1 MKQNPITYRAFA
13 LSSIGLTALALFAVT
28 VMSTV
33 QARAAEQPISKPD
46 RKKKPVKVFILAG
59 QSNMEG
65 HAAISTFDY
74 IGKDPLTAPLLKEM
88 RNPDG
93 TPRVC
98 DKVWMSYLT
107 GPYDGSANGEGLG
120 KLTAGFGER
129 GHQPT
134 KLSGKIGP
142 EFTFG
147 IYMEKEL
154 KEPIIIIKTA
164 WGGRSLNTEFRPPSA
179 GQYKL
184 PKQIQEVWD
193 KYPQGAH
200 GVPKLEDRKKWQAD
214 KDAASG
220 VFYRMMIEHVK
231 KVLAD
236 PKRVCPEYDAKD
248 GYELA
253 GFVWLQGF
261 NDLVDGTTYPGPD
274 QPGKYDVYS
283 DLLAKFIRDVRKDLS
298 APKMP
303 FVIGVLGV
311 DGEGKNVNFRK
322 AMAAPAN
329 MPEFKGNVV
338 AVETAPFWDHAIAAA
353 QPKQGEYNNIVGIA
367 HTLKKDG
374 SFDREW
380 KWENYW
386 KPIGKPLPEERIWRF
401 VTIDPT
407 EKKDK
412 MEKYDG
418 RRFRDI
424 TPPAGMEKWYMPEFD
439 DSKWTEGKGPIGKGV
454 WKHSGITL
462 DKYPSKWGDGEFLLM
477 RTTFEVEDLNCD
489 SYRIAILARQGFHV
503 YLNGQKIHTY
513 IWWQDSPRYG
523 SIVLG
528 ADQIKYLKKG
538 KNVLA
543 AYANDQYDLKS
554 PEHYAAMDLRIEGI
568 TKADQKKLDLALEE
582 IFSHKDKEILK
593 GASNGGY
600 HYLGSAKIFAQMG
613 KAFAEALLT
622 LQK

>member
-1 MKQNPITYRAFA
+1 MKNLLALLIGASLGTAAFA
-13 LSSIGLTALALFAVT
+13 
-28 VMSTV
+28 
-33 QARAAEQPISKPD
+33 AEPKPL
-46 RKKKPVKVFILAG
+46 KVFILAG

-74 IGKDPLTAPLLKEM
+74 IGKDPLTAPILKEM

-129 GHQPT
+129 GNQPT
-134 KLSGKIGP
+134 KIGGKIGP

-147 IYMEKEL
+147 IYMEKQL
-154 KEPIIIIKTA
+154 NEPILIIKTA

-184 PKQIQEVWD
+184 PKEVQELWD
-193 KYPQGAH
+193 KHPQGAH
-200 GVPKLEDRKKWQAD
+200 GIPKAEDRKAWQD
-214 KDAASG
+214 KKDAASG
-220 VFYRMMIEHVK
+220 VFYRMIINHVK

-236 PKRVCPEYDAKD
+236 PRRVCPEYDEKV

-303 FVIGVLGV
+303 IVIGVLGV
-311 DGEGKNVNFRK
+311 DGETKNVNFRK
-322 AMAAPAN
+322 AMAAPADL
-329 MPEFKGNVV
+329 PEFKGNVI
-338 AVETAPFWDHAIAAA
+338 AVPTAPFWDDTIAAA
-353 QPKQGEYNNIVGIA
+353 QPKQGEYNNIVATA

-374 SFDREW
+374 TFDRER
-380 KWENYW
+380 KWDNYW
-386 KPIGKPLPEERIWRF
+386 KPVGKPLPEERIWRF
-401 VTIDPT
+401 ATIEPS

-424 TPPAGMEKWYMPEFD
+424 TLPAGMENWHMPDFN
-439 DSKWTEGKGPIGKGV
+439 DSKWTSGKAPIGKGV

-462 DKYPSKWGDGEFLLM
+462 DRFPSTWGEGEFLLM
-477 RTTFEVEDLNCD
+477 RTTFEVEDLNCE

-513 IWWQDSPRYG
+513 IWWQDKPQYG

-528 ADQIKYLKKG
+528 KEQIKHLKKG

-543 AYANDQYDLKS
+543 VYANDQYDLKS
-554 PEHYAAMDLRIEGI
+554 PEHYAAIDVRIEGI
-568 TKADQKKLDLALEE
+568 TKADQEKLDLALEE
-582 IFSHKDKEILK
+582 VLSPKDREALK

-613 KAFAEALLT
+613 KAFAEAIVSL
-622 LQK
+622 KK

>member
-1 MKQNPITYRAFA
+1 MTMKPTVILTAALLCA
-13 LSSIGLTALALFAVT
+13 LS
-28 VMSTV
+28 
-33 QARAAEQPISKPD
+33 PISFAKPL
-46 RKKKPVKVFILAG
+46 KVFILAG

-74 IGKDPLTAPLLKEM
+74 IGQDPLTAPILKEM

-120 KLTAGFGER
+120 KLTAGFGAR
-129 GHQPT
+129 GDQPT
-134 KLSGKIGP
+134 KDGGKIGP

-147 IYMEKEL
+147 IYLEKEL
-154 KEPIIIIKTA
+154 KQPILIIKTA

-179 GQYKL
+179 GQYTL
-184 PKQIQEVWD
+184 PKQIQDEWD
-193 KYPQGAH
+193 KHPQGAH
-200 GVPKLEDRKKWQAD
+200 GIPKAEDRKQWQD
-214 KDAASG
+214 EKDAATG

-236 PKRVCPEYDAKD
+236 PKRVCPAYDPKE

-311 DGEGKNVNFRK
+311 GGESDNEIFRK
-322 AMAAPAN
+322 AMAAPADL
-329 MPEFKGNVV
+329 PEFKGNVV
-338 AVETAPFWDHAIAAA
+338 AVETAPFWDHDIAAA
-353 QPKQGEYNNIVGIA
+353 QPKQDAYNNIVNMA
-367 HTLKKDG
+367 HKVKNDGTL
-374 SFDREW
+374 DREW

-386 KPIGKPLPEERIWRF
+386 KPVGKPLPVERTWRF
-401 VTIDPT
+401 VTIDPI

-412 MEKYDG
+412 LDKYTD

-424 TPPAGMEKWYMPEFD
+424 TLPAGMENWYRPDFD
-439 DSKWTEGKGPIGKGV
+439 DSQWTEGKAPIGKGV

-462 DKYPSKWGDGEFLLM
+462 DKFPSTWGDGEFLLM
-477 RTTFEVEDLNCD
+477 RTTFEVENLNCE

-503 YLNGQKIHTY
+503 YLNGHKIHTY
-513 IWWQDSPRYG
+513 IWWMEHPYYR
-523 SIVLG
+523 SIVLT
-528 ADQIKYLKKG
+528 QEEIKYLKRG

-543 AYANDQYDLKS
+543 AYADDQYDKNS
-554 PEHYAAMDLRIEGI
+554 PDHFAAIDLWIDGI
-568 TKADQKKLDLALEE
+568 GKADRETLDLALEE
-582 IFSHKDKEILK
+582 VLSPKDTEVLK

-600 HYLGSAKIFAQMG
+600 HYWGSAKLFSQMG
-613 KAFAEALLT
+613 KAFAEALLPF
-622 LQK
+622 QK

>member
-1 MKQNPITYRAFA
+1 MKPTVI
-13 LSSIGLTALALFAVT
+13 LTAALLCVLSPNSFA
-28 VMSTV
+28 
-33 QARAAEQPISKPD
+33 KPL
-46 RKKKPVKVFILAG
+46 KVFILAG

-65 HAAISTFDY
+65 HASVKTFDY
-74 IGKDPLTAPLLKEM
+74 IGKDPLTVPILKEM

-98 DKVWMSYLT
+98 DSVWMSYLT

-129 GHQPT
+129 GNNPT
-134 KLSGKIGP
+134 KDGGKIGP

-147 IYMEKEL
+147 IYMEKQL
-154 KEPIIIIKTA
+154 NEPILIIKTA

-184 PKQIQEVWD
+184 PKEIQDQWD
-193 KYPQGAH
+193 KHPQGAH
-200 GVPKLEDRKKWQAD
+200 GIPKAEDRKAWQD
-214 KDAASG
+214 KKDADSG
-220 VFYRMMIEHVK
+220 VFYGMMIEHVK

-236 PKRVCPEYDAKD
+236 PKRVCPAYDPKE

-261 NDLVDGTTYPGPD
+261 NDLVDGTTYPGPNK
-274 QPGKYDVYS
+274 PGKFDVYS

-311 DGEGKNVNFRK
+311 DGEGKNEVFRK
-322 AMAAPAN
+322 AMAAPAD

-353 QPKQGEYNNIVGIA
+353 EPKQDEYNKIVGTA
-367 HTLKKDG
+367 HRLKKDG
-374 SFDREW
+374 TFDRQW

-386 KPIGKPLPEERIWRF
+386 KPVGKPLPDERNWRF
-401 VTIDPT
+401 ATVDAT

-412 MEKYDG
+412 LEKYID

-424 TPPAGMEKWYMPEFD
+424 TLPAGIEKWYMPDFD
-439 DSKWTEGKGPIGKGV
+439 DSKWTEGKAPIGKGV
-454 WKHSGITL
+454 WKHNGVTL
-462 DKYPSKWGDGEFLLM
+462 DKFPSAWGEGEFLLM
-477 RTTFEVEDLNCD
+477 RTTFEVEDLNYE

-503 YLNGQKIHTY
+503 YLNGHKIHTY

-523 SIVLG
+523 SIVLKQE
-528 ADQIKYLKKG
+528 QIKHLKKG

-543 AYANDQYDLKS
+543 VYANDQYDLKS
-554 PEHYAAMDLRIEGI
+554 PSRYAGIDLRIEGI
-568 TKADQKKLDLALEE
+568 TKTDQEKLDLALEE
-582 IFSHKDKEILK
+582 VLSPKDREALK

-600 HYLGSAKIFAQMG
+600 HYFGSAKIFAQMG
-613 KAFAEALLT
+613 KAFAEAIVNL
-622 LQK
+622 KK